1 MQPAR
6 LEFADAS
13 EKRRAVPVD
22 QTPFR
27 IGRSHGNNLTLQ
39 AAEVSR
45 EHAEI
50 IWDGRQFQLCDRESR
65 ASTFVNNDPVKEHR
79 LASEDRIRLGQN
91 FEIVFTIDEG
101 KRDKMDSTSASS
113 TAITD
118 LRQTALLLE
127 GLRALASTC
136 VLDHVLDLVL
146 DSAIDVAGAKRGF
159 IMLVTPSG
167 EIEFKAGRRRDRVS
181 LAGGLF

>member
-1 MQPAR
+1 M
-6 LEFADAS
+6 
-13 EKRRAVPVD
+13 
-22 QTPFR
+22 
-27 IGRSHGNNLTLQ
+27 
-39 AAEVSR
+39 
-45 EHAEI
+45 
-50 IWDGRQFQLCDRESR
+50 
-65 ASTFVNNDPVKEHR
+65 
-79 LASEDRIRLGQN
+79 GQN

-127 GLRALASTC
+127 GLRALASTR

-159 IMLVTPSG
+159 IMLVSPSG
-167 EIEFKAGRRRDRVS
+167 ELEFKAGRRRDRVS